1 MTTIRE
7 YFDTDKKALNAEKK
21 WNLKNGNIEIEI
33 LCKLSYKLEDKIKL
47 FSFFFPKESDFNAI
61 EFILDSDEVKKGKI
75 DEFEHIQTIRFL
87 DSPES
92 LNLSNFFFV
101 KNIFLYIDRVVSK
114 EEKDLVFKY
123 GQNIGFNIFIR
134 DQKYALESHDLSTPL
149 AFISHAFVD
158 KNSLVRTLANE
169 MRSLNCPVWYDE
181 YTLELGDNMVQKFDE
196 GINNTKYSIVVLS
209 KSYIKNTAW
218 ASYEFKKI
226 IKKESNTIIPIWY
239 GVNKD
244 EVEEFCTG
252 LSSIFGAN
260 IPLSTECDNNTYLEK
275 IKNLA
280 RELEL
285 KIKKELY

>member
-101 KNIFLYIDRVVSK
+101 KK
-114 EEKDLVFKY
+114 
-123 GQNIGFNIFIR
+123 IGH
-134 DQKYALESHDLSTPL
+134 KPYLLTLST
-149 AFISHAFVD
+149 
-158 KNSLVRTLANE
+158 
-169 MRSLNCPVWYDE
+169 
-181 YTLELGDNMVQKFDE
+181 
-196 GINNTKYSIVVLS
+196 YS
-209 KSYIKNTAW
+209 
-218 ASYEFKKI
+218 
-226 IKKESNTIIPIWY
+226 
-239 GVNKD
+239 
-244 EVEEFCTG
+244 
-252 LSSIFGAN
+252 
-260 IPLSTECDNNTYLEK
+260 
-275 IKNLA
+275 
-280 RELEL
+280 
-285 KIKKELY
+285 